1 MPNSPTR
8 EPRLFSI
15 STFSWLLVGR
25 DSLRRTLV
33 TSMIVMGNLSEN
45 RLVLAVG
52 IIEHAALFAPCIA
65 NNQSFFK
72 ICQVFT
78 YWSLLLKCDLSS
90 WCLSYLKT
98 KNVSLQDNMS
108 SNKYEYICPTGLL
121 IPNTNPVN
129 QADDCTACT
138 QHLPNYPCARQLM
151 PFKALYYG
159 WPLNFSTIK
168 LFIDEPQVYVQRTKG
183 SAISCA
189 VGKCWNEAFEQSFG
203 HTAHSLII

>member
-1 MPNSPTR
+1 MISSSLLLLCILSPCSLYPSQFSLSRVQNIEYNEQCQTLPTR

-159 WPLNFSTIK
+159 
-168 LFIDEPQVYVQRTKG
+168 
-183 SAISCA
+183 
-189 VGKCWNEAFEQSFG
+189 
-203 HTAHSLII
+203 